1 MADQGQAADLL
12 WSSEARL
19 ELLGPVRLGNS
30 AGDDLTPKSRKT
42 RALLAVVALSK
53 GPVSRA
59 RLTDLLWGDR
69 GEDQARASLRQAL
82 YELRMLAS
90 GGYLKSDRE
99 SIALGPKRLA
109 TDLSEIQR
117 LIDERDIDALTEAL
131 GRIETPIL
139 ASLDDITPELDDW
152 LRDERARI
160 GSGIIS
166 DAIAMAETCPTGG
179 RRLADQLERLDPLDE
194 SAARIGIRGDLAAG
208 DRPAAMRRHAR
219 LAARLKDQLGIEP
232 SAETDALLQEA
243 KVPPLTAA
251 ASAPR
256 ASSDAQPSSR
266 RQWRKF
272 LPALVAL
279 VLALAA
285 VGLYALLRPAPSAAT
300 PTVAVLPF
308 EGLGKS
314 DDNHFAAGVSDE
326 ILNLLSHQNR
336 FRILGRVSA
345 EEVAHQPNMLAEARR
360 LGITHLLDGSVQSDG
375 KRLLVIVRL
384 TSTADGTQL
393 WSERYERQAGDI
405 FDIQGDIAN
414 AVASRMALSLG
425 SIIPQQTS
433 PEVYDRYLAARQ
445 LERDRRE
452 ANLIQAQKLLKEA
465 IALDDRY
472 APAYA
477 ELSQVTMLLANHP
490 ASWGEIPYAQA
501 RAEAETYA
509 RKAVALDPN
518 LGDGWASLGFLNYS
532 DRRSAPYY
540 ARAVALSPQ
549 RADFHRWYAQSLKDA
564 HKYDQAIDEYK
575 RAVAIDPLWG
585 INYDHLVGALME
597 LGRDAEA
604 KSYTRRFLS
613 LSTDPRAKLM
623 FLRSIANFEFRL
635 ADSLRY
641 ARELYASYPDERQSR
656 LALGSALATI
666 GERREAIRVSQGD
679 PIGQAVLSAN
689 WDGLAKAARAAGP
702 GYWDNAANFWNSNSL
717 LVASGHGDAV
727 VQLYDEA
734 QPAIQRGDLL
744 RDTVTGIDTVL
755 ALRAAG
761 RKADADRL
769 EQLALGRMKDI
780 PDVGYARSFRRF
792 TIMFQAL
799 YSGQRERGLAMLE
812 QFARESPQQLL
823 TIPAMSLRWSPIFR
837 PLAGDPR
844 FEAVDEKVR
853 TVVNKERA
861 KAALPPISREAWI
874 SDPKT
879 LLTKN

>member
-19 ELLGPVRLGNS
+19 DLLGPVRLGNS

-90 GGYLKSDRE
+90 SGYVKSDRE
-99 SIALGPKRLA
+99 SVSLGPKRLP
-109 TDLSEIQR
+109 TDLSEIHR
-117 LIDERDIDALTEAL
+117 LINERDADGLAEAL
-131 GRIETPIL
+131 GRVGSPIL

-152 LRDERARI
+152 LRDERSRI

-166 DAIAMAETCPTGG
+166 DAIAMAETCPASG
-179 RRLADQLERLDPLDE
+179 RRLADELERLDPLDE
-194 SAARIGIRGDLAAG
+194 NVARLGMRGDLAAG

-232 SAETDALLQEA
+232 SAETDAVLKGA
-243 KVPPLTAA
+243 MTAPA
-251 ASAPR
+251 ATASAAP
-256 ASSDAQPSSR
+256 ASSAEPPR
-266 RQWRKF
+266 RQWGKY
-272 LPALVAL
+272 LPALAAL
-279 VLALAA
+279 VLVLAA
-285 VGLYALLRPAPSAAT
+285 LGLYALLRPSSAAAT

-656 LALGSALATI
+656 LALGGALATI
-666 GERREAIRVSQGD
+666 GNRREATSVSQGD

-689 WDGLAKAARAAGP
+689 WDALAKAARAAGP
-702 GYWDNAANFWNSNSL
+702 GYWDIAANLWNSNSL
-717 LVASGHGDAV
+717 LVASGHGDV
-727 VQLYDEA
+727 VLQLYDEA

-761 RKADADRL
+761 RKAEADRL
-769 EQLALGRMKDI
+769 EQVALARMKDM
-780 PDVGYARSFRRF
+780 PDVGYARTFRGF

-799 YSGQRERGLAMLE
+799 YSGQRERGLTMLE
-812 QFARESPQQLL
+812 QIGRESPQQLL
-823 TIPAMSLRWSPIFR
+823 TIPAMSLRWSPIFK

-853 TVVNKERA
+853 AVLNRERA
-861 KAALPPISREAWI
+861 KAGLTPLSREAWI
-874 SDPKT
+874 SDQKT

>member
-42 RALLAVVALSK
+42 RALLAVLALSK
-53 GPVSRA
+53 GPVSRT

-109 TDLSEIQR
+109 TDLMEIQR
-117 LIDERDIDALTEAL
+117 LIDERDIDGLAEAL
-131 GRIETPIL
+131 GRIESPIL

-152 LRDERARI
+152 VRDERARI

-166 DAIAMAETCPTGG
+166 DAIAMAETCPTGC

-232 SAETDALLQEA
+232 SAETNALLQEA
-243 KVPPLTAA
+243 KVPPLAAPAA
-251 ASAPR
+251 APR
-256 ASSDAQPSSR
+256 VSSDAQPSSR
-266 RQWRKF
+266 RQWRKI

-279 VLALAA
+279 VLVLAA
-285 VGLYALLRPAPSAAT
+285 VGLYALLRPSPAAAT

-717 LVASGHGDAV
+717 LVASGHGDVV
-727 VQLYDEA
+727 VQLYDQA

-769 EQLALGRMKDI
+769 EQVALARMKDM

-861 KAALPPISREAWI
+861 KAALPAISREAWI